1 MTAMR
6 QLQPIPKREQII
18 TAAAKLVHLR
28 GYNHTSLDEI
38 LAAADAGKGQFY
50 HYFSSKEELGLA
62 IVDRAAARIRA
73 TLLERVEQGQ
83 GLAAIRWML
92 RCLTDTAKRTKCGGG
107 CPLGNLAAEMS
118 DVRETFRRKLAGVFE
133 LWRRVVERALITAQ
147 RRGELRPGVNAR
159 QLSFLILSTIEGAI
173 LLAKVQHDARVMDR
187 CFQGLWLCVEQLQQ
201 SGGGREENG

>member
-1 MTAMR
+1 MG
-6 QLQPIPKREQII
+6 QLQPNLKREQII
-18 TAAAKLVHLR
+18 TAAAELVHLR

-38 LAAADAGKGQFY
+38 LDAADAGKGQFY
-50 HYFSSKEELGLA
+50 HYFASKEELGLA

-73 TLLERVEQGQ
+73 TLLERVERGQ

-133 LWRRVVERALITAQ
+133 LWRQVIERALITAQ

-173 LLAKVQHDARVMDR
+173 LLAKVQHDARVMER
-187 CFQGLWLCVEQLQQ
+187 CFQGLWLCVEQLQRP
-201 SGGGREENG
+201 GGGREENG